1 MVCHLQNSA
10 NRCTFVKISQ
20 MISFEE
26 AYDIVSSQP
35 VIAGTETIRFDMASG
50 RILAEDVCSD
60 MEMPPFDKSAV
71 DGFACRIDDISQPM
85 KIIETVPAGNMP
97 SMQVVEG
104 TCIRIMTGAPVPDG
118 ADMVLMVEHCDV
130 ADEVVLYKGTSRNS
144 NIAYRGE
151 DMKTGALL
159 IGASTLVSPQHIAV
173 MAAVGK
179 TEIKV
184 FSQIRAGVMST
195 GSELVEPD
203 FKPSLAQIRN
213 SNSWQLMAQ
222 ITSHGG
228 IPKYYGIIPDDF
240 DQTLLALKK
249 AIEDNDIVFLSGGVS
264 MGEFDFIPAAL
275 REAGFEIL
283 FDSVAVQPGKPTT
296 LARRDNKYIVGLPG
310 NPVSSFVQFEL
321 LGSVL
326 MNRIGGGIK
335 DTVVV
340 RAKTN
345 IAFNRKKAE
354 RKSFY
359 PVCFNANGY
368 VASLEY
374 HGSAH
379 INSLLNAVGVVAMD
393 IGVKEIP
400 AETEVDVRLF

>member
-1 MVCHLQNSA
+1 
-10 NRCTFVKISQ
+10 

-35 VIAGTETIRFDMASG
+35 VIADTETIRFEMAAG
-50 RILAEDVCSD
+50 RILAEDIRSD
-60 MEMPPFDKSAV
+60 MDMPPFDKSAV
-71 DGFACRIDDISQPM
+71 DGFACRIEDIANPM
-85 KIIETVPAGNMP
+85 KVIETVPAGVMP
-97 SMQVVEG
+97 SMPVSEG
-104 TCIRIMTGAPVPDG
+104 TCIRIMTGAPVPAG
-118 ADMVLMVEHCDV
+118 ADMVLMVEDCSVDN
-130 ADEVVLYKGTSRNS
+130 EIVVYNGTSKNS
-144 NIAYRGE
+144 NIAYKGE
-151 DMKTGALL
+151 DMKSGALL
-159 IGASTLVSPQHIAV
+159 MNVSTLLKPQHIAV

-179 TEIKV
+179 TEINV
-184 FSQIRAGVMST
+184 YRQIKAGVLST

-203 FKPSLAQIRN
+203 CIPAASQIRN
-213 SNSWQLMAQ
+213 SNSAQLLAQ
-222 ITSHGG
+222 IASHGG

-240 DQTLLALKK
+240 DQTLVALKK